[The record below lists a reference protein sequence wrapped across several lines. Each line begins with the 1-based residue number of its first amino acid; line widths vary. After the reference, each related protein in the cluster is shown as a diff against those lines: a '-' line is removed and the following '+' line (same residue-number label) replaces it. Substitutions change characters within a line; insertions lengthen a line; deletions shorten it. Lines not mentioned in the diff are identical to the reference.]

1 MNATIQTGELWA
13 SRALIPINT
22 GQVKKYTEHFEN
34 TARILERAARM
45 SKKKKSIKLS
55 A

>member
-1 MNATIQTGELWA
+1 MNAALHTGELWA
-13 SRALIPINT
+13 SQVLVPINT
-22 GQVKKYTEHFEN
+22 GQVKKYSEHFET